1 MSKQEQCD
9 PRQIMLRRKQYG
21 QAVRE
26 HMNRPHTADD
36 YLGKQYGQA
45 VREHMNRPH
54 TAGDYLGKQYCH

>member
-1 MSKQEQCD
+1 MNVAADCGRCGMSKQEQCD

-36 YLGKQYGQA
+36 YLGKQ
-45 VREHMNRPH
+45 
-54 TAGDYLGKQYCH
+54 

>member
-36 YLGKQYGQA
+36 YLGKQCYSSLITSCGA
-45 VREHMNRPH
+45 V
-54 TAGDYLGKQYCH
+54 AA